1 MNEQAPSP
9 QMADYR
15 FHYRKDAS
23 LICDPWVLPPVRS
36 ASEVRRLA
44 VLVRHLD
51 LRPGERLLDIG
62 CGSGHL
68 SDCCGRRG
76 ARVVATDIA
85 PAGVAAARARFPA
98 AGAFVAGDAYA
109 MPLRPASFDVVV
121 LSEVLE
127 HLENVDAGL
136 EEACQLLRPCGRL
149 LVTVPCRETITQHL
163 CIHCNR
169 LTPAN
174 AHLHSFDAGRL
185 AEHLQHQGM
194 RVTRSAYLSNK
205 LLELVGFPHLTR
217 QWPYWAWRCVDD
229 LLNRMTRRPAFLLV
243 MAVPEP

>member
-1 MNEQAPSP
+1 MSEQAPSP

-15 FHYRKDAS
+15 SHYRKDAG
-23 LICDPWVLPPVRS
+23 LICDPWSLPPVRA
-36 ASEVRRLA
+36 ASEARRVS
-44 VLVRHLD
+44 VLVRHLA

-68 SDCCGRRG
+68 AECCGARG

-85 PAGVAAARARFPA
+85 PAGVAAARARFPR
-98 AGAFVAGDAYA
+98 AGAFAAGDAYA

-127 HLENVDAGL
+127 HLESIEAALGQ
-136 EEACQLLRPCGRL
+136 ACQLLRPTGRL
-149 LVTVPCRETITQHL
+149 LVTVPCRETIIQHL

-169 LTPAN
+169 LTPAD
-174 AHLHSFDAGRL
+174 AHLHSFDAVSL
-185 AEHLQHQGM
+185 TDHLQRQGM
-194 RVTRSAYLSNK
+194 RVTRSTCVSNK

-217 QWPYWAWRCVDD
+217 WWPYWAWRCVDG
-229 LLNRMTRRPAFLLV
+229 LLNRMTGRPAFLLV
-243 MAVPEP
+243 MAVPDL